1 MYIQLDKSN
10 ITTKKY
16 KAIFYDKMRR
26 KVLTVHFGQAG
37 ANDYTRT
44 HDDEA
49 KERYLNRHSK
59 EDWEDFTSAGS
70 LSRWLLWEHK
80 SMAKAFNEYIKRF
93 GLKKY

>member
-49 KERYLNRHSK
+49 KER
-59 EDWEDFTSAGS
+59 
-70 LSRWLLWEHK
+70 LL
-80 SMAKAFNEYIKRF
+80 
-93 GLKKY
+93 

>member
-16 KAIFYDKMRR
+16 KAIFYDKTRR

-37 ANDYTRT
+37 ANDYTRS

-59 EDWEDFTSAGS
+59 EDWEDFTTAGS

-80 SMAKAFNEYIKRF
+80 SMAKAYNEYIKRF